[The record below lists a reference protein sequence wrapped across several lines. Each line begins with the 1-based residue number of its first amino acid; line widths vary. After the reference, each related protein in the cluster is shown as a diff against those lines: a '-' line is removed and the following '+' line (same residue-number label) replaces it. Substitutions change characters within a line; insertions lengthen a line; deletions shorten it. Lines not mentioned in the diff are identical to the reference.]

1 MAILEI
7 EVEKN
12 TTARIAGR
20 EGSGKRITPAQR
32 RPSGIEPA

>member
-12 TTARIAGR
+12 TTARIGEEKTGR
-20 EGSGKRITPAQR
+20 NESRLHIAA
-32 RPSGIEPA
+32 PSGIKPA

>member
-12 TTARIAGR
+12 TTARIGEEKKA
-20 EGSGKRITPAQR
+20 EKRITPAQR